1 MDHWTA
7 LLRCVLAL
15 RPPLVPIKWNHLI
28 DKDSLKIKEL
38 EHVGIEKVEQLFSGH
53 ALGKQRK
60 STRVHRSFPAG
71 NGDLPAFLSLT
82 GHLLQKPRGEAMNA
96 ETLLLC
102 AGHR

>member
-1 MDHWTA
+1 VDHEPRSFVA
-7 LLRCVLAL
+7 FSRCVLEL
-15 RPPLVPIKWNHLI
+15 RPP
-28 DKDSLKIKEL
+28 
-38 EHVGIEKVEQLFSGH
+38 F
-53 ALGKQRK
+53 GKQRK
-60 STRVHRSFPAG
+60 SRRVQRLFPAG